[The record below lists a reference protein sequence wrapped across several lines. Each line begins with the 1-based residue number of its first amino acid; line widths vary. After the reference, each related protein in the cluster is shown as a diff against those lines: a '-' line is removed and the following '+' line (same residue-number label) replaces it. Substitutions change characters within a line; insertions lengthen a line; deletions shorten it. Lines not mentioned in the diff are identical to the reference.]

1 MGRSAVGVGG
11 GRIAVRVGGIIVGVS
26 VGTGGLWQATA
37 SITWLSRRNDEIT
50 KLMYFKSLTRSL
62 PLWSSC
68 DGSSAAMSGLIQCR
82 RLEIGSYRAISPIP
96 ESRTQCLALRNG
108 HANPEP

>member
-1 MGRSAVGVGG
+1 MGVGGSAVGVGV

-50 KLMYFKSLTRSL
+50 KPMDFKSLTRSV

-68 DGSSAAMSGLIQCR
+68 DGFSAAISGLMQ
-82 RLEIGSYRAISPIP
+82 RA
-96 ESRTQCLALRNG
+96 ALR
-108 HANPEP
+108 